1 MKRILIIVNLLVLS
15 ATLPAQFKPPGGAV
29 FRAEQEKA
37 ESEAA
42 PRTSGKYV
50 LLSMVLPG
58 AGEWFMGHKG
68 PAKFFLGTELALWAG
83 YLGTQGYIG
92 VLENDFHSYAAVHA
106 GVNTSGKNDQFWID
120 IGNSDNIYT
129 YNEKRLVERRLQ
141 DVYPEDD
148 AHYWQWDSKTNRDKY
163 NDMRFKQ
170 HDWKQRANIIIG
182 GVILN
187 RLISAID
194 VIRLIRKEKRADN
207 ARYSRLYFNYRSN
220 RWEGEVYRLNFG
232 LNW

>member
-1 MKRILIIVNLLVLS
+1 MKPMLIVLFS
-15 ATLPAQFKPPGGAV
+15 IFFFATLPAQFYSADGTES
-29 FRAEQEKA
+29 RLLQEPV
-37 ESEAA
+37 EEEVA
-42 PRTSGKYV
+42 PKSGGKYV
-50 LLSMVLPG
+50 LLSLVLPG
-58 AGEWFMGHKG
+58 AGEWFLGHKG
-68 PAKFFLGTELALWAG
+68 HAKFFLGTELALWAG

-106 GVNTSGKNDQFWID
+106 GVTTGGKNDQFWID
-120 IGNSDNIYT
+120 IGNSDNIYA
-129 YNEKRLVERRLQ
+129 YNEKRLVERRLE

-187 RLISAID
+187 RLVSAID
-194 VIRLIRKEKRADN
+194 VIRLIRKEKKADN
-207 ARYSRLYFNYRSN
+207 TRYSRLYFNYGSN
-220 RWEGEVYRLNFG
+220 RWEGEVYRLNFR
-232 LNW
+232 LTW